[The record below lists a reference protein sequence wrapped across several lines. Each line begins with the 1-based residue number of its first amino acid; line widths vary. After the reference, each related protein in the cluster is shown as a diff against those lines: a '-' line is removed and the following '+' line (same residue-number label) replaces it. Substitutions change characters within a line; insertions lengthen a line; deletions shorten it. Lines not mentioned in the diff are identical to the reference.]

1 MHALSLFLSFSAQ
14 IAMGLMAEEEE
25 HQPVPPDTNQAP
37 TEDSLT
43 TRQLMEEWE
52 RQREEGERDRNNSQR
67 GNVEGRGRGR
77 KERLFLTCC
86 FIVRS

>member
-43 TRQLMEEWE
+43 TRQLMEE
-52 RQREEGERDRNNSQR
+52 
-67 GNVEGRGRGR
+67 
-77 KERLFLTCC
+77 
-86 FIVRS
+86 